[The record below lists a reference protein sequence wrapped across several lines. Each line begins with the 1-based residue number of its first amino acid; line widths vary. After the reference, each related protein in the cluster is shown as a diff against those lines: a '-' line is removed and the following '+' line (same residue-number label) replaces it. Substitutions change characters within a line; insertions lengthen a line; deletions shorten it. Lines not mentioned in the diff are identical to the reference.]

1 MDVKTAGSLG
11 GQTTLKKKGRE
22 FFSKISKE
30 RKIKR
35 GRYSLK
41 LPIDNKPLMWYNAN

>member
-1 MDVKTAGSLG
+1 MDVKEAGSLG
-11 GQTTLKKKGRE
+11 GQTTLRRKGKA

-30 RKIKR
+30 RKVKR

-41 LPIDNKPLMWYNAN
+41 LPIDNKPLM

>member
-1 MDVKTAGSLG
+1 MKKIFTVKEAGRLG
-11 GQTTLKKKGRE
+11 GQTTLKRKGKK

-41 LPIDNKPLMWYNAN
+41 LPIDNKGLL